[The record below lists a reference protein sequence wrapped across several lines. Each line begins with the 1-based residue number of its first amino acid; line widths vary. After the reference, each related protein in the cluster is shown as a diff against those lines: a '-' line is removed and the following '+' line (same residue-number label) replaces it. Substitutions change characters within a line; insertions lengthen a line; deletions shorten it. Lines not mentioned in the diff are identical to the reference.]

1 MGVTSENS
9 MTSRKNKRPNNTLT
23 AEEHELLRSRPRE
36 ALARLE
42 GDNFTREDWYYV
54 AFRAQVG
61 MNVAA
66 QFYEET
72 TKQQMREALNHV
84 LRIAVDN
91 IDTLIFKPS
100 PEQLE
105 WCHAALDATDEMTK
119 DLTRSV
125 YSHVMLPVGK
135 QICAYMETVDI
146 KLEDI
151 SVKKETT

>member
-1 MGVTSENS
+1 MSN
-9 MTSRKNKRPNNTLT
+9 RKNKHPNNILT
-23 AEEHELLRSRPRE
+23 EEEHARLRNRPRE
-36 ALARLE
+36 SLARLE
-42 GDNFTREDWYYV
+42 TDNFTREDWYYV

-61 MNVAA
+61 MNVAS
-66 QFYEET
+66 QFYEEA

-84 LRIAVDN
+84 LHIAVDN
-91 IDTLIFKPS
+91 IDTLVFKPS

-119 DLTRSV
+119 DLSRSV

-151 SVKKETT
+151 SANKETT

>member
-1 MGVTSENS
+1 MAN
-9 MTSRKNKRPNNTLT
+9 RKNKRPDNILT
-23 AEEHELLRSRPRE
+23 EEEHERLRNRPRE
-36 ALARLE
+36 SLARLE

-66 QFYEET
+66 QFYEEV

-84 LRIAVDN
+84 LHIAVDN

-100 PEQLE
+100 SEQME

-119 DLTRSV
+119 DLPRSV

-151 SVKKETT
+151 SAKKEPV

>member
-1 MGVTSENS
+1 
-9 MTSRKNKRPNNTLT
+9 MTNRKNKRPNNTLT
-23 AEEHELLRSRPRE
+23 EEEHARLRNRPRE
-36 ALARLE
+36 SLARLE
-42 GDNFTREDWYYV
+42 TDNFTREDWYYV

-61 MNVAA
+61 MNVAS
-66 QFYEET
+66 QFYEEE

-91 IDTLIFKPS
+91 IDTLVFKPT

-105 WCHAALDATDEMTK
+105 WCHAALDATDEMTR
-119 DLTRSV
+119 DLPRSV
-125 YSHVMLPVGK
+125 YSHVMLRVGK

-151 SVKKETT
+151 SAKKETT